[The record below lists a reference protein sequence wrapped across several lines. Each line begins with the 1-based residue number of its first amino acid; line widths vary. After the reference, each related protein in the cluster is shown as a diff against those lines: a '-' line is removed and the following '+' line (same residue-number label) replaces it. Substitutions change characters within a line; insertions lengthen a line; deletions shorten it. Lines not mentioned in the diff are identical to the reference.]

1 MATAGGRSCRFGS
14 PTWAR
19 PAATVAARRPVLGA
33 RPVILRLAPK
43 TAELIGETTAEWR
56 LLEKQRDPSLDVAE
70 LAETLAEALLP
81 VRRDRQGVQ
90 PADGTPCPAAA
101 APRRRRRGNAMNGA
115 LARSGAWARTCD
127 RPSRRPSPKVD
138 SRSRYTL

>member
-1 MATAGGRSCRFGS
+1 MWVLDGVSTGTCGQRLVIACRFGS
-14 PTWAR
+14 PTWR
-19 PAATVAARRPVLGA
+19 QTRGDGGSRRPVLGA

-81 VRRDRQGVQ
+81 VRRDRQGVP
-90 PADGTPCPAAA
+90 PADSVHL
-101 APRRRRRGNAMNGA
+101 APRRLRLGA
-115 LARSGAWARTCD
+115 VECHERSAGAVWRLGTNL
-127 RPSRRPSPKVD
+127 RPTV
-138 SRSRYTL
+138 T